1 MDEHHAIYAAMMQ
14 IVGVILMLCLLADI
28 FLTVLYA
35 RMGTTLLSGYL
46 GRTTW
51 RIFRSAATPFPS
63 RRGTILSF
71 CGPAMMLIL
80 FSFWAVGLTV
90 GAGLIIYPA
99 LGTEIQSSG
108 GGPMPHD
115 FVTALYAAANSLS
128 IVGAGS
134 YSAKTTGFK
143 LIYMFNSLVGL
154 CGISLTLTYLMQV
167 YSALRTRNSAAL
179 RAYLATGETG
189 DAVEFVAGLGP
200 NGDFNNAASRLANMA
215 EGIAD
220 VKETHHFY
228 GMLIYFRFPE
238 PYYAVTSL
246 AGIALDTV
254 SLIKSALDDEQ
265 FATLKESAAVQDLW
279 HASQRLLG
287 VVADGI
293 LPGGRPSKDPPPPPD
308 AATRERWLRRYR
320 AALQRLKE
328 ARIRTLVDQESGF
341 RIYVALRNQWEPDAN
356 RLAQAMLYEPMDL
369 DPAGSRPEDATDER
383 PDFRARLHSAG

>member
-1 MDEHHAIYAAMMQ
+1 MDGHRAIHAAMQ
-14 IVGVILMLCLLADI
+14 GVGAVLMLCLLADI

-35 RMGTTLLSGYL
+35 RMGTTLLSGYV

-63 RRGTILSF
+63 HRGVILSF

-80 FSFWAVGLTV
+80 VGFWAIGLTV
-90 GAGLIIYPA
+90 GAALIFYPA
-99 LGTEIQSSG
+99 LGTAIQSG
-108 GGPMPHD
+108 NGQPIPHD

-134 YSAKTTGFK
+134 YSAKTTAFK

-167 YSALRTRNSAAL
+167 YSALRTRNAAAL

-189 DAVEFVAGLGP
+189 DAAEFVAGLGP
-200 NGDFNNAASRLANMA
+200 NGDFNNATSRLSNMA
-215 EGIAD
+215 DGIAD

-228 GMLIYFRFPE
+228 EMLVYFRFPE
-238 PYYAVTSL
+238 TYYAVTSL

-254 SLIKSALDDEQ
+254 SLIKSALDDER

-287 VVADGI
+287 VIADGL
-293 LPGGRPSKDPPPPPD
+293 LPGGRSPKDAPSPPD

-320 AALQRLKE
+320 AAVRRLKD
-328 ARIRTLVDQESGF
+328 AGIPTLPDEESGF
-341 RIYVALRNQWEPDAN
+341 RIYAALRSQWEPDAN
-356 RLAQAMLYEPMDL
+356 RLAQAMLYDPTEL
-369 DPAGSRPEDATDER
+369 DPAGTRPQEATDER

>member
-1 MDEHHAIYAAMMQ
+1 MDEHRAIDGAMQ
-14 IVGVILMLCLLADI
+14 GVGVVLMLCLLADV

-35 RMGTTLLSGYL
+35 RMGTTLLSGYV
-46 GRTTW
+46 GRLTW
-51 RIFRSAATPFPS
+51 RIFRSAATPF
-63 RRGTILSF
+63 RRHRGAILSF

-80 FSFWAVGLTV
+80 VGFWAIGLTV
-90 GAGLIIYPA
+90 GAALIFYPA
-99 LGTEIQSSG
+99 LGTAIQSGSG
-108 GGPMPHD
+108 QPIPHD

-134 YSAKTTGFK
+134 YSAKTTAFK

-167 YSALRTRNSAAL
+167 YSALRLRNAAAL

-189 DAVEFVAGLGP
+189 DAAEFVAGLGP
-200 NGDFNNAASRLANMA
+200 NGDFNNATSRLSNMA

-228 GMLIYFRFPE
+228 EMLVYFRFPE

-254 SLIKSALDDEQ
+254 CLIKSALDDER

-287 VVADGI
+287 VCADGL
-293 LPGGRPSKDPPPPPD
+293 LPGGRSPKEATCPPD
-308 AATRERWLRRYR
+308 AATRERWLGRYR
-320 AALQRLKE
+320 AAVRRLKE
-328 ARIRTLVDQESGF
+328 AGIPTLRDEETGI
-341 RIYVALRNQWEPDAN
+341 RIYADLRSQWDPDAN
-356 RLAQAMLYEPMDL
+356 RLAHAMLYDPAEL
-369 DPAGSRPEDATDER
+369 DPAGTRPQEAIDGR
-383 PDFRARLHSAG
+383 PDFRARLHSAS

>member
-1 MDEHHAIYAAMMQ
+1 
-14 IVGVILMLCLLADI
+14 
-28 FLTVLYA
+28 
-35 RMGTTLLSGYL
+35 MGT
-46 GRTTW
+46 
-51 RIFRSAATPFPS
+51 A
-63 RRGTILSF
+63 
-71 CGPAMMLIL
+71 
-80 FSFWAVGLTV
+80 
-90 GAGLIIYPA
+90 
-99 LGTEIQSSG
+99 IQSSNG
-108 GGPMPHD
+108 EPIPHD

-134 YSAKTTGFK
+134 YSAKTTAFK

-167 YSALRTRNSAAL
+167 YSALRTRNAAAL

-189 DAVEFVAGLGP
+189 DAAEFVAGLGP
-200 NGDFNNAASRLANMA
+200 NGDFNNATSRLSNMA

-228 GMLIYFRFPE
+228 EMLVYFRFPE
-238 PYYAVTSL
+238 TYYAVTSL

-254 SLIKSALDDEQ
+254 SLIKSALDDER

-287 VVADGI
+287 VIADGL
-293 LPGGRPSKDPPPPPD
+293 LPGGRSPNDAPSPPD

-320 AALQRLKE
+320 AAVRRLKD
-328 ARIRTLVDQESGF
+328 AGIATLPDEESGF
-341 RIYVALRNQWEPDAN
+341 RIYAALRSQWEPDAN
-356 RLAQAMLYEPMDL
+356 RLAQAMLYDPAEL
-369 DPAGSRPEDATDER
+369 DPAGSRPQEATDER